1 MINGFVNRTGSPLIP
16 LRYADQDLMAVVDS
30 GFNGDLELP
39 ETFFDAA
46 SQDFIGSVESFLAGG
61 QQVEEDMYEVRIVFD
76 GTPMTVETTF
86 ADTSMALVGTRL
98 MKEHR
103 LLIDFVQ
110 KTLSLK
116 RPRETTHQDDS

>member
-1 MINGFVNRTGSPLIP
+1 MITSFVNRTGSPLIP

-30 GFNGDLELP
+30 GFRGDLELP
-39 ETFFDAA
+39 ETFLGAA
-46 SQDFIGSVESFLAGG
+46 SQDFIGSVESDLAGG
-61 QQVEEDMYEVRIVFD
+61 QQIEEDVYQVEIDFD
-76 GTPMTVETTF
+76 GSLMTVETTF

-103 LLIDFVQ
+103 LQIDFVH

-116 RPRETTHQDDS
+116 RSLDTVAQDDS